1 MALGKRLALTTVV
14 LIGLTSFVLSVHLKP
29 AGEGPGASLMMAT
42 ADAARGGGHDE
53 GTTVWGTIKR
63 YADGYIIVDGKPYH
77 FAKNVVID
85 TYSLEEDPRGNVRLT
100 LDADRRVT
108 HVFFY
113 GIDMPDVVRRYKM

>member
-1 MALGKRLALTTVV
+1 MALGKRLALATVV
-14 LIGLTSFVLSVHLKP
+14 LIGLTSFVLSVHLNP
-29 AGEGPGASLMMAT
+29 EGEGPGGSLMAT
-42 ADAARGGGHDE
+42 ADAARGGGGHDE

-85 TYSLEEDPRGNVRLT
+85 TYSLKEDPRGNVRLT
-100 LDADRRVT
+100 LDANRRVT